1 MKNRGVPLLALTM
14 TLALFLLT
22 APSLAEGL
30 PVFVSVLPQKY
41 LAERVA
47 GERVAVS
54 VMVGPGQSPATYEP
68 TPRQMARLAAARI
81 YFRIGVPFE
90 GVWAD
95 RLAAANPSMKIIDT
109 GQGIGAGGQ
118 DGRDDKD
125 PHLWTS
131 PLTALQIA
139 RTMKDALVA
148 ADPEHRTEFESG
160 FNRLAADLQGLDRE
174 IRELLGGLEK
184 RKFMVFHPSWGHFA
198 DAYGL
203 EQVAIERGGREPG
216 ARWLADLIDMA
227 RREGIRVIF
236 VQEQFSR
243 RNAEAVARAVAGRVV
258 SVDPLAEDYIDNLRL
273 TAEQFAEAMR

>member
-1 MKNRGVPLLALTM
+1 M
-14 TLALFLLT
+14 TLALLLFT
-22 APSLAEGL
+22 APALAEGL

-90 GVWAD
+90 GVWVD

-118 DGRDDKD
+118 DGRADED
-125 PHLWTS
+125 PHVWTS
-131 PLTALQIA
+131 PLTALHIA
-139 RTMKDALVA
+139 RTMKDALAA
-148 ADPEHRTEFESG
+148 ADPEHRAEFESG

-216 ARWLADLIDMA
+216 ARRLADLIDMA

-243 RNAEAVARAVAGRVV
+243 RNAEAVARAVGGRVV
-258 SVDPLAEDYIDNLRL
+258 PVDPLAEDYIDNLRS

>member
-1 MKNRGVPLLALTM
+1 MKNRGAPLLALT
-14 TLALFLLT
+14 TILALFLLT

-68 TPRQMARLAAARI
+68 TPRQMTRLAAARI

-90 GVWAD
+90 GVWVD
-95 RLAAANPSMKIIDT
+95 GLAAANPSMKIIDT
-109 GQGIGAGGQ
+109 GQRIGAGGQ
-118 DGRDDKD
+118 DGRDDED

-139 RTMKDALVA
+139 RTMKDAFVA

>member
-90 GVWAD
+90 GVWVD